1 MTNRTLLA
9 LCAALIVACG
19 APPDEPGSSAA
30 PADVDRPSGLVVSKL
45 GAAPGY
51 VLYAPAMSDTTY
63 LIDAEGLLGSEGNGR
78 GIGGRRS

>member
-1 MTNRTLLA
+1 MTDRSLLVLCVA
-9 LCAALIVACG
+9 LNVACG
-19 APPDEPGSSAA
+19 APPEEPGSGAA
-30 PADVDRPSGLVVSKL
+30 PADVDRPSGLVVSKP

-51 VLYAPAMSDTTY
+51 VLYAPLMSDTTY